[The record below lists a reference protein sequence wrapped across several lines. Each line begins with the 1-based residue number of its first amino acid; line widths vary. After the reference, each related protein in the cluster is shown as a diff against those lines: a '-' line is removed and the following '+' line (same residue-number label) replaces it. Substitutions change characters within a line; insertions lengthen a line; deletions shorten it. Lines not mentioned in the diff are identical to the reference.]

1 MVNCPFLTSQFMSDT
16 FKHLFH
22 PKFLHM
28 TLFGFSAGIPYFLI
42 FSSLSLWLDQVGVAK
57 SSITYF
63 SWAALG
69 YSFKYLWSPL
79 VDRLPIPFLSQ
90 RMGQRRAWLLCI
102 QLLVMLAISLMALT
116 DPSLGTSAM
125 TQMALA
131 VTLLGFSAA
140 TQDILI
146 DAWRIEAS
154 TEKDIAMLSSVYTV
168 GYRLGMLTSGAG
180 ALYLAA
186 FFGTSMENYRYQAWQ
201 FSYLAMALTMLVG
214 IATTVWINEPK
225 KAEALVHSTRDY
237 LAVILIFIVS
247 IAVMIGVYQLTAGW
261 ISDLETYLEDLFNN
275 RPLAGFLATTTQL
288 GLALLGAVLAGLLVT
303 RLPVVNNAM
312 IKDVYWEPVHDL
324 FVRNKKHIWLIV
336 GIICTYRI
344 ADIVMGVSA
353 NLFYQYKGFDLDEI
367 ASIVKTFGLLMTIS
381 GGILGGFLVVK
392 YGIMRIMIIAAI
404 LSAATNL
411 LFMVMDGM
419 EKSLL
424 FLTFMISADNLSQGM
439 ALTAFVGF
447 LSLLVNRQFTAVQ
460 YAMFSSVMTLFPKIL
475 GGYSGGMIEQM
486 GYANF
491 YLMTAIIGIPV
502 VLMLMYAVKVNAF
515 QFDQPQAEKQ
525 TDH

>member
-1 MVNCPFLTSQFMSDT
+1 MSET
-16 FKHLFH
+16 LKHLLH

-42 FSSLSLWLDQVGVAK
+42 FSSLSLWLDQVGVEK
-57 SSITYF
+57 SAITYF

-79 VDRLPIPFLSQ
+79 VDRLPIPYLSA

-102 QLLVMLAISLMALT
+102 QLLVMLAIALMGLT
-116 DPSLGTSAM
+116 DPAASQNALI
-125 TQMALA
+125 QMALA

-180 ALYLAA
+180 ALYIAA
-186 FFGTSMENYRYQAWQ
+186 YFGTSMETYQYSAWKI
-201 FSYLAMALTMLVG
+201 SYLTMACTMLIG
-214 IATTVWINEPK
+214 IGTTLWIKEPK
-225 KAEALVHSTRDY
+225 KADALVHETKDY
-237 LAVILIFIVS
+237 LAVV
-247 IAVMIGVYQLTAGW
+247 AVFVISIGVLIVTYQLTADVFQQLQSQLQSW
-261 ISDLETYLEDLFNN
+261 FNN
-275 RPLAGFLATTTQL
+275 RPLSSTLTTALQLFLAL
-288 GLALLGAVLAGLLVT
+288 GLAALTARLVAT
-303 RLPVVNNAM
+303 AQWVNIDM
-312 IKDVYWEPVHDL
+312 IKDVYWSPVHDL
-324 FVRNKKHIWLIV
+324 FKRHKQHIWLII
-336 GIICTYRI
+336 GIICLYRI
-344 ADIVMGVSA
+344 SDIVMGVTA

-367 ASIVKTFGLLMTIS
+367 ASIVKTFGLIMTIS

-392 YGIMRIMIIAAI
+392 FGIMRIMIIAAV

-411 LFMVMDGM
+411 LFMMMVDM
-419 EKSLL
+419 EKSLV

-475 GGYSGGMIEQM
+475 GGYSGGMVEQM

-502 VLMLMYAVKVNAF
+502 VLMLMYARRRRVF
-515 QFDQPQAEKQ
+515 EFDQNPPPQN
-525 TDH
+525 

>member
-1 MVNCPFLTSQFMSDT
+1 MSET
-16 FKHLFH
+16 LKHLLH

-42 FSSLSLWLDQVGVAK
+42 FSSLSLWLDQVGVEQSA
-57 SSITYF
+57 ITYF

-79 VDRLPIPFLSQ
+79 VDRLPIPYLTQ
-90 RMGQRRAWLLCI
+90 RLGQRRAWLLCI
-102 QLLVMLAISLMALT
+102 QLLIMVAISLMAFT
-116 DPSLGTSAM
+116 DPSTGTGAL

-154 TEKDIAMLSSVYTV
+154 TDKDIAMLSSVYTV

-180 ALYLAA
+180 ALYIAA
-186 FFGTSMENYRYQAWQ
+186 YFGTSMENYRYLAWKIA
-201 FSYLAMALTMLVG
+201 YLSMAATMLVG
-214 IATTVWINEPK
+214 IATTLWIKEPR
-225 KAEALVHSTRDY
+225 KAEALVHRTRDY
-237 LAVILIFIVS
+237 AAVVTVFIICITVLITC
-247 IAVMIGVYQLTAGW
+247 YQLTDDAFSAFKSW
-261 ISDLETYLEDLFNN
+261 IQELSNN
-275 RPLAGFLATTTQL
+275 RPLASTITTTGQL
-288 GLALLGAVLAGLLVT
+288 LLALCLAAVTA
-303 RLPVVNNAM
+303 RVVSASRWVNTEM
-312 IKDVYWEPVHDL
+312 IKDVYWSPVKDL
-324 FVRNKKHIWLIV
+324 FVRHRRHIWLLI
-336 GIICTYRI
+336 GIICLYRI
-344 ADIVMGVSA
+344 SDIVMGVTA

-367 ASIVKTFGLLMTIS
+367 ASIVKTFGLFMTIS
-381 GGILGGFLVVK
+381 GGILGGFLVVRF
-392 YGIMRIMIIAAI
+392 GIMRIMIIAAV

-411 LFMVMDGM
+411 LFMMMVGM
-419 EKSLL
+419 EKSLV

-475 GGYSGGMIEQM
+475 GGYSGGMVEQM

-491 YLMTAIIGIPV
+491 YLMTVIIGIPV
-502 VLMLMYAVKVNAF
+502 VLMLMYARRKQVF
-515 QFDQPQAEKQ
+515 EFDRPETETAEIEDSAQ
-525 TDH
+525 NR